1 MTTAKH
7 PNLLIKYSFPLNDS
21 HTKQISV
28 GFDCKTL
35 NLNLLLQSFTRLE
48 FIKCTA
54 SDYYALFLIE
64 KKVQEFFKKNNIENE
79 SIDSDNQKNKKLKL
93 RLDTRNIIKQSDGN
107 EQLLKTEN
115 ITLLTFFDPA
125 TKRKFIV
132 IQSTDEKR
140 IAQILLNEFE
150 WNRIISYAEIIK
162 YHLFNYNY
170 ASLDVRNYYYVY
182 RTKCIFKKCSFLEK
196 SDMIRPYCQSNDLLF
211 FNYSRLFLEIGL
223 FCQEKIVKEMKTTLK
238 HKT

>member
-150 WNRIISYAEIIK
+150 WNRIISNITYLITIML
-162 YHLFNYNY
+162 HL
-170 ASLDVRNYYYVY
+170 
-182 RTKCIFKKCSFLEK
+182 
-196 SDMIRPYCQSNDLLF
+196 M
-211 FNYSRLFLEIGL
+211 
-223 FCQEKIVKEMKTTLK
+223 
-238 HKT
+238 